1 MLPNRKLNMIRA
13 AAIQFQHQPSDKA
26 ANLATICRFCQ
37 EAADKGCQIVC
48 FPEMCI
54 TGYWHVRNLGREE
67 IDSLAEA
74 VPNGPTTQAIAE
86 LAKEFNLIVGAGL
99 IEKSDTG
106 HYYNTYVVAQPNGQI
121 DKHRKLHCF
130 ISEHMSS
137 GDSYTVIETDLGI
150 KLGVLI
156 CYDNNL
162 IENVRLTALKG
173 ADILLAPHQ
182 TGGCDSRSPGA
193 MSPIDPALWRNRKAD
208 PEAIETEFKSVKGRE
223 WLMRWL
229 PSRAHDNGLFIV
241 FSNGVGEDDGEVRTG
256 NSMIIDCYGRI
267 IEETWQADEAMVVAD
282 MDLELLGRCTGRRW
296 IRGRRP
302 ELYSELSRPQGN
314 ELNPREARFNDE

>member
-1 MLPNRKLNMIRA
+1 MIRA
-13 AAIQFQHQPSDKA
+13 AAIQFQHIPGDKA
-26 ANLATICRFCQ
+26 ANLATIRRFCQ
-37 EAADKGCQIVC
+37 AAAEQNCQIAC
-48 FPEMCI
+48 FPEMCL
-54 TGYWHVRNLGREE
+54 TGYWHVRNLSKEG
-67 IDSLAEA
+67 IASLSEA
-74 VPNGPTTQAIAE
+74 VPTGPSSQAIAQ
-86 LAKEFNLIVGAGL
+86 LAKEFNLILGAGL

-106 HYYNTYVVAQPNGQI
+106 DYYNTYVVAQPNGQI

-130 ISEHMSS
+130 VSEHMSS

-162 IENVRLTALKG
+162 IENVRMTTLKG

-193 MSPIDPALWRNRKAD
+193 MSPIDPALWQNRESD
-208 PEAIETEFKSVKGRE
+208 PEAIESEFKSVKGRE

-267 IEETWQADEAMVVAD
+267 LEETWRAEETMVVAD
-282 MDLELLGRCTGRRW
+282 MDMGLLERSTGRRW
-296 IRGRRP
+296 MRGRRP
-302 ELYSELSRPQGN
+302 ELYSDLSRVDGN
-314 ELNPREARFNDE
+314 ELNPRDARFK

>member
-1 MLPNRKLNMIRA
+1 MLRA
-13 AAIQFQHQPSDKA
+13 AAIQFQHKPGDKP
-26 ANLATICRFCQ
+26 ANLATIRRFCQ
-37 EAADKGCQIVC
+37 EAAEQNCQIAC
-48 FPEMCI
+48 FPEMCL
-54 TGYWHVRNLGREE
+54 TGYWHVRNLSREG
-67 IDSLAEA
+67 IDSLSEA
-74 VPNGPTTQAIAE
+74 VPTGPSSQAIAK
-86 LAKEFNLIVGAGL
+86 LAKEFNLILGAGM

-106 HYYNTYVVAQPNGQI
+106 DYYNTFVVAQPNGQI

-130 ISEHMSS
+130 VSEHMSS

-162 IENVRLTALKG
+162 IENVRMTALKG

-182 TGGCDSRSPGA
+182 TGGCDSTSPGA
-193 MSPIDPALWRNRKAD
+193 MSPIDPALWQNRESD
-208 PEAIETEFKSVKGRE
+208 PEAIEWEFKSVKGRE

-267 IEETWQADEAMVVAD
+267 LEETWRAEETMVVAD
-282 MDLELLGRCTGRRW
+282 MDMGLLERSTGRRW
-296 IRGRRP
+296 MRGRRP
-302 ELYSELSRPQGN
+302 ELYSDLSRITGN
-314 ELNPREARFNDE
+314 ELNPRDARFK